1 MNQNAFAS
9 FFSPEAGAYSQLPD
23 PLVANGYM
31 DARAGLMAK
40 DESLHTSTLS
50 HDSHDSDSS
59 PSTPSKSKR
68 SDQHRTPKSK
78 AEVSERMRRWRSE
91 NAEKNRL
98 NDLRCRVY
106 RQARIRFG
114 KDPTPEREAWI
125 QSEIFR
131 RLERRRLRE
140 AMKGNGSVPAPT
152 AMTSP
157 TSMAMSIGGHPAGGP
172 ITRSR
177 STVHPFPIHM
187 SSQTGV
193 PDHAMNFPATPYAM
207 MAGAGMYDSSQ
218 QQYGHGAANAPAFTG
233 SSAYSFKFISPLYPG
248 RILPHQASGPLGSAH
263 PGSHATNSVDAATAA
278 AVAAVADF
286 SNSFQLPQ
294 SSGQAMYSYYQDSAP
309 TWETS
314 VSSAE
319 ISTNNGQSNSSPA
332 TPAETIAPAPSQ
344 YTLHAVDS
352 SMYSIV
358 SSDAQT
364 PAATAGAN
372 APANVSA
379 ISSLSMVN
387 PISNSSLSRTLA
399 DSEPAAA
406 DRGIASNGNVD
417 VASNGNESYSAA
429 SDLTAVAAAAAAVS
443 AQQPSPANY
452 LYGYAGQ
459 ATSPSLNDVASN
471 LFSLRQISQNTNA
484 SVDGSCD
491 SAVDVKSQQVSV
503 AGTCEDQISGN
514 IMESA
519 ELPRTADS
527 AAVGFLQEHR
537 VQRNADDGDEIA
549 NMDQQVDRESKER
562 QSMDNSSHQ
571 NQSLVQVP
579 FNLNVVSDNIQF

>member
-1 MNQNAFAS
+1 GQIGVSGHLGN
-9 FFSPEAGAYSQLPD
+9 
-23 PLVANGYM
+23 
-31 DARAGLMAK
+31 
-40 DESLHTSTLS
+40 S
-50 HDSHDSDSS
+50 H
-59 PSTPSKSKR
+59 
-68 SDQHRTPKSK
+68 
-78 AEVSERMRRWRSE
+78 
-91 NAEKNRL
+91 
-98 NDLRCRVY
+98 
-106 RQARIRFG
+106 
-114 KDPTPEREAWI
+114 
-125 QSEIFR
+125 
-131 RLERRRLRE
+131 
-140 AMKGNGSVPAPT
+140 SVPSNQP
-152 AMTSP
+152 P
-157 TSMAMSIGGHPAGGP
+157 
-172 ITRSR
+172 
-177 STVHPFPIHM
+177 
-187 SSQTGV
+187 Q
-193 PDHAMNFPATPYAM
+193 
-207 MAGAGMYDSSQ
+207 
-218 QQYGHGAANAPAFTG
+218 
-233 SSAYSFKFISPLYPG
+233 
-248 RILPHQASGPLGSAH
+248 
-263 PGSHATNSVDAATAA
+263 SHATNSVDAATAA

-549 NMDQQVDRESKER
+549 NMDQQ
-562 QSMDNSSHQ
+562 
-571 NQSLVQVP
+571 
-579 FNLNVVSDNIQF
+579 